1 MKQKSSIYKQFY
13 QKLIFATS
21 VFILTISFI
30 FYGYTKATIY
40 EDIQDGLLSDAKL
53 IYKVSV
59 ESKSN
64 HIDTKLIASAGINV
78 DIITIENLSDI
89 TFVDYQQGSDYFM
102 QILFPFDLKAHKF
115 LKITK
120 NINSSRQMLNKIFN
134 NLFLLS
140 IGGLIMVILYAFTV
154 SKSLLKPIIQIT
166 DKLSNMNE
174 NYLTQIDKNDL
185 PVEFHPLSDSINTL
199 TNKIQNY
206 VKFKKELFIGA
217 AHELKTPL
225 AVMKLKNE
233 VTLMKKREPEKY
245 EDTLR
250 LSIEQIN
257 DMNKMISSILD
268 IGRQEGAQFEQPSE
282 LDLVQFMKRK
292 TNDYRMLSAEKK
304 ITITYYSNVNNYNTL
319 IQPTILNQIVQ
330 NLVQNAIKFTPVD
343 KSIAIRLERI
353 KQSVVITVT
362 DDGIGINEEIDLFA
376 PFKRVGEESGAG
388 LGLFLAKSGADAL
401 GATITLKN
409 RTDGHTGCVGTLTL
423 LNNPVYVN
431 KKPKSSNT

>member
-1 MKQKSSIYKQFY
+1 MNSKSSIYKQFY

-21 VFILTISFI
+21 IFIITISFI

-40 EDIQDGLLSDAKL
+40 EEIQDNLLSDAKL
-53 IYKVSV
+53 IYKISK
-59 ESKSN
+59 ESKIEQTDFNVITGS
-64 HIDTKLIASAGINV
+64 GIVV
-78 DIITIENLSDI
+78 DIVEVNNVKKITYA
-89 TFVDYQQGSDYFM
+89 TFKKEDNHYIQLLY
-102 QILFPFDLKAHKF
+102 PFDLNNQKF
-115 LKITK
+115 IKIVK

-140 IGGLIMVILYAFTV
+140 LGGLIMVILYAFTV
-154 SKSLLKPIIQIT
+154 SKSLLRPIIQIT

-174 NYLTQIDKNDL
+174 NYLTQIDKKDL
-185 PVEFHPLSDSINTL
+185 PLEFHPLSDSINTL
-199 TNKIQNY
+199 TNKIQTY

-233 VTLMKKREPEKY
+233 VTLMKKRDAQKY
-245 EDTLR
+245 EETLK
-250 LSIEQIN
+250 LSIAQID

-268 IGRQEGAQFEQPSE
+268 IGRQEGAQFEKPVE
-282 LDLVQFMKRK
+282 VDLVQFLQRK

-319 IQPTILNQIVQ
+319 IQPTILNQIIQ
-330 NLVQNAIKFTPVD
+330 NLVQNAIKFTPIN

-353 KQSVVITVT
+353 AEQVIITIT
-362 DDGIGINEEIDLFA
+362 DEGIGINEDLDLFA

-388 LGLFLAKSGADAL
+388 LGLFLAKSAADAL
-401 GATITLKN
+401 GASIALKN
-409 RTDGHTGCVGTLTL
+409 RTDGYQGCQAELTL
-423 LNNPVYVN
+423 MNNPVYN
-431 KKPKSSNT
+431 SKNN